1 MEKGPTEGAKKEK
14 KERRRITKA
23 DVGGE
28 QLVGLEGAAFRTPFA
43 SLL

>member
-1 MEKGPTEGAKKEK
+1 MEKGPTEGGKKEK

-28 QLVGLEGAAFRTPFA
+28 QLVGL
-43 SLL
+43 